1 MASVEW
7 SAVEQED
14 FLDHLFSTVYSTYSL
29 LGIVLNT
36 TLLYLIATH
45 KHDCIREYRILLGNS
60 TCTLIL
66 LSSLTFF
73 LQLRFV
79 VAGDSLGYV
88 PLGPA
93 RFLNMPR
100 LVLFCTSL
108 MLTLD
113 IYSFMTITM
122 CMVYKYL
129 TLVGNSP
136 SEKRLLVSI
145 ALFFLIPLSTGTA
158 LLIYDPDY
166 AELYDI
172 LERLRP
178 EFELSRYGN
187 YSGLPNVKSIYVMYL
202 IVVICSIG
210 VSSYIVMITTGLK
223 IRRHV
228 LRNYS
233 AMSAQN
239 ARIFKLMIK
248 ALIIQSFMPVFFSF
262 PTKILYFSVQFGA
275 FRSMTAEYLMFAISP
290 LVSVVDPCI
299 TMYFVLPYRR
309 HIMRKLGLEKKV
321 STIPIVEVE
330 EQSRTS
336 TTKGHLS
343 PKCSTTHHSSD
354 IRVLPHDSISHG
366 SI

>member
-1 MASVEW
+1 MASVGW

-14 FLDHLFSTVYSTYSL
+14 FLDHLFSTVYSIYSL
-29 LGIVLNT
+29 LGIVLNVI
-36 TLLYLIATH
+36 LLWLIVTH

-60 TCTLIL
+60 TCTLIM

-93 RFLNMPR
+93 KFLNMPR

-113 IYSFMTITM
+113 IYSFMTIAM

-129 TLVGNSP
+129 TLIENSP
-136 SEKRLLVSI
+136 SEKRLLVGI
-145 ALFFLIPLSTGTA
+145 ALFFLIPLSTGIA

-166 AELYDI
+166 AELYAI

-178 EFELSRYGN
+178 ESELSRYGK

-202 IVVICSIG
+202 IIVICSIG
-210 VSSYIVMITTGLK
+210 VSSYVVMITTGLK

-228 LRNYS
+228 LKNHS
-233 AMSAQN
+233 AMSPQN

-248 ALIIQSFMPVFFSF
+248 IDSRSNVAYGHEMLFVISSHWKRGCVYSSHYVIVF
-262 PTKILYFSVQFGA
+262 
-275 FRSMTAEYLMFAISP
+275 
-290 LVSVVDPCI
+290 
-299 TMYFVLPYRR
+299 
-309 HIMRKLGLEKKV
+309 
-321 STIPIVEVE
+321 IV
-330 EQSRTS
+330 
-336 TTKGHLS
+336 
-343 PKCSTTHHSSD
+343 
-354 IRVLPHDSISHG
+354 
-366 SI
+366 

>member
-1 MASVEW
+1 M
-7 SAVEQED
+7 
-14 FLDHLFSTVYSTYSL
+14 
-29 LGIVLNT
+29 
-36 TLLYLIATH
+36 
-45 KHDCIREYRILLGNS
+45 KPPC
-60 TCTLIL
+60 
-66 LSSLTFF
+66 
-73 LQLRFV
+73 RFV

-93 RFLNMPR
+93 KFLNMPR

-113 IYSFMTITM
+113 IYSFMTIAM

-129 TLVGNSP
+129 TLIENSP
-136 SEKRLLVSI
+136 SEKRLLVGI
-145 ALFFLIPLSTGTA
+145 ALFFLIPLSTGIA

-166 AELYDI
+166 AELYAI

-178 EFELSRYGN
+178 ESELSRYGK

-202 IVVICSIG
+202 IIVICSIG
-210 VSSYIVMITTGLK
+210 VSSYVVMITTGLK

-228 LRNYS
+228 LKNHS
-233 AMSAQN
+233 AMSPQN

-262 PTKILYFSVQFGA
+262 PTKILYFSAQFGA
-275 FRSMTAEYLMFAISP
+275 LHSMTAEYLMFAMSP
-290 LVSVVDPCI
+290 VVSIVDPCI

-321 STIPIVEVE
+321 SKISTVEVE
-330 EQSRTS
+330 QQSGASDPHDRSCSVVIRLLEQKK
-336 TTKGHLS
+336 KGKQKKTNGS
-343 PKCSTTHHSSD
+343 IEFSVREN
-354 IRVLPHDSISHG
+354 IWVLPHRNKFGLLLRHFILQLN
-366 SI
+366 ILEQC